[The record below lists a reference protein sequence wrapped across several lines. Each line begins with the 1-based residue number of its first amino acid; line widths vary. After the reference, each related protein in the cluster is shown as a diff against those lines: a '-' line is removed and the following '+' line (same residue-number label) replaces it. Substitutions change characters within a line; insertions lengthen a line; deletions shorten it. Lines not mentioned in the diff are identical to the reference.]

1 MAYSNWGENISNTFM
16 SMYATNAQRK
26 LEQERLAMERQ
37 KLESQL
43 ETDKLSR
50 EWTGEQIK
58 QARDKAKFYA
68 ANPIYLDM
76 TDDKTSNP
84 TAFNPEYAAQYM
96 PYAWTETSVPTFNN
110 GVYGTGKEWT
120 QNMNAESLLG
130 LHSAIA
136 SGKGQAWENELNR
149 QNDTANARIQANAS
163 SVQSS
168 LMQQK
173 MAWDNM
179 ITLGTNIQ
187 SDLDT
192 IKHYMYVDGNGQL
205 KAYAATAAAANE
217 YIGRMMRAH
226 PGMSE
231 QQVRD
236 QISNAL
242 LQGAMGGM
250 TKKKDNG
257 GGTKSN
263 DAKLLYEY
271 DPKIKNYVRVGG

>member
-58 QARDKAKFYA
+58 QARDEAAYYA
-68 ANPIYLDM
+68 AHPLYLDM
-76 TDDKTSNP
+76 TDDNFNNP
-84 TAFNPEYAAQYM
+84 TPMDPRYADKYV
-96 PYAWTETSVPTFNN
+96 PYAWTETSVPTFDN
-110 GVYGTGKEWT
+110 GVYGIGKEWT
-120 QNMNAESLLG
+120 QNRNAESLLA
-130 LHSAIA
+130 LHGTIA
-136 SGKGQAWENELNR
+136 SGKGQAWENERNR

-179 ITLGTNIQ
+179 TTLGTNIQ

-192 IKHYMYVDGNGQL
+192 IKHYMFVDGNGQL
-205 KAYAATAAAANE
+205 KAYGAKVAAAKE
-217 YIGRMMRAH
+217 YIGRIMRAH

-231 QQVRD
+231 QQVKD

-242 LQGAMGGM
+242 LQGAI
-250 TKKKDNG
+250 G
-257 GGTKSN
+257 GGPKSK

-271 DPKIKNYVRVGG
+271 DPKINNYVKVGG